1 MKIGGLQKTSLLDY
15 PGKISAI
22 IWTVGCNFKCPFCYN
37 PQLVKGEVELID
49 ENKIFSFLKKR
60 KNLLEAVSIT
70 GGEPLLQQDIVG
82 FTEKLK
88 KMGYLVKIDTN
99 GTFPDRLEKLL
110 DEKLVDY
117 VSMDVKA
124 PLEKYNELTG
134 VKVNVSKIK
143 KSIEI
148 IKNQASDYEFKTT
161 IIPSFLSKEDIVKI
175 AELLKNS
182 KRYYLQQF
190 KNDTPLISEDLR
202 QIKPYPREY
211 LEGIIEQIKPFFKQC
226 KLRGI

>member
-211 LEGIIEQIKPFFKQC
+211 LEGIIEQIKSFFKQC